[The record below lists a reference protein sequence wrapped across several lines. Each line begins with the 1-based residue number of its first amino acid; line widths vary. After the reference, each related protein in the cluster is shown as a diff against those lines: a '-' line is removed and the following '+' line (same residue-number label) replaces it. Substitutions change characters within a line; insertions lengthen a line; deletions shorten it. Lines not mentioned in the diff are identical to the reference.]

1 MAPNPVTGSLFLDAG
16 QGQAPAN
23 RPEVIRSRRVRINQ
37 GLLLDAQGG
46 ARSLEPQAEII
57 LNLFPDTTYTAVLD
71 QMQQEGDAY
80 TWVGHLKG
88 VETSEFTLV
97 YAAGVFAGHFASPGS
112 VYELSSAGGELYQIV
127 QIDQQKLPGGEGD
140 AIPMNDM

>member
-1 MAPNPVTGSLFLDAG
+1 MS
-16 QGQAPAN
+16 
-23 RPEVIRSRRVRINQ
+23 INQ
-37 GLLLDAQGG
+37 GLLLDAQGT
-46 ARSLEPQAEII
+46 AQQLPPQAEIA
-57 LNLFPDTTYTAVLD
+57 LNLFPDATYTAVID
-71 QMQQEGDAY
+71 QMQQEGDTY

-112 VYELSSAGGELYQIV
+112 VYEVSSAGGEFYEIV

-140 AIPMNDM
+140 AIPFDEA